1 MADCL
6 QILSAIA
13 LVSIAVYY
21 YLTSS
26 FDFWK
31 SRGVPG
37 PEPIPVF
44 GNIKDVFFRKKHL
57 GIYIK
62 QLYEK
67 YKNEP
72 LIGIFLRGSPN
83 VVVCDMDLIK
93 DVLIKDFSVFD
104 DRGVV
109 INEKVEPLSQ
119 NIFSLEAKRWRP
131 LRTRL
136 SPVFTSGKL
145 KEMFHLIMECSE
157 QLEKYLEK
165 LEEKGQ
171 PIECREVAAKFTT
184 DVIGSCAF
192 GINMNS
198 ISDEESE
205 FRRMGKTVFST
216 SLLNILKVTFR
227 ESLPKLYFF
236 IMSLQPYPKFTSFFI
251 RVISDT
257 IKYRE
262 ENNVIRPD
270 FVNMLIELKNHPE
283 KLQDIEITDNLLTA
297 QAMVFFAAGFET
309 SSTTICHALYEMA
322 LNPQIQ
328 DKLRVEIKE
337 FSTKNNSSF
346 KYDDVKEM
354 KYLDKIFKE
363 TLRKYPPGTLLR
375 RKCNKEY
382 TFSNTKVTIPK
393 DTGIFVPVYAL
404 HHDCNIYPNPE
415 VFDPERFNDD
425 AVAARHPMSFLPFG
439 DGPRNCIGARF
450 AVYQTKVGLI
460 KTLENFKVVVCEKT
474 MIPYESDPRS
484 LVHGPKGGIYLK
496 LSKVTNLA
504 ET

>member
-1 MADCL
+1 MADYF

-13 LVSIAVYY
+13 LVFVAVYY

-37 PEPIPVF
+37 PDPIPVF
-44 GNIKDVFFRKKHL
+44 GTIKDVLLKRATL
-57 GIYIK
+57 GVYLR
-62 QLYEK
+62 QVYEK

-72 LIGIFLRGSPN
+72 LIGIFIRGNPN
-83 VVVCDMDLIK
+83 VIVRDMDLIK

-104 DRGVV
+104 DRGIV
-109 INEKVEPLSQ
+109 INEKVEPLSG

-165 LEEKGQ
+165 LEEKGE
-171 PIECREVAAKFTT
+171 PVECREVAAKFTT

-192 GINMNS
+192 GINMNAL
-198 ISDEESE
+198 SDEESE
-205 FRRMGKTVFST
+205 FRQMGKVVFST
-216 SLLNILKVTFR
+216 SLWAILKTTFR

-236 IMSLQPYPKFTSFFI
+236 VMSLQPHPKLTSFFI
-251 RVISDT
+251 QVVSDT
-257 IKYRE
+257 IKYRQ

-283 KLQDIEITDNLLTA
+283 KLQDIELTDNLMTA

-309 SSTTICHALYEMA
+309 SSTTICHTLYEMA
-322 LNPQIQ
+322 LNPQLQ
-328 DKLRVEIKE
+328 DKLRAEIKE
-337 FSTKNNSSF
+337 FSTKSNGSF
-346 KYDDVKEM
+346 KYDDVKQM
-354 KYLDKIFKE
+354 KYLDKVFKE
-363 TLRKYPPGTLLR
+363 TLRKYPPGTLLE
-375 RKCNKEY
+375 RKCNREY

-393 DTGIFVPVYAL
+393 GTGIYVPVLGL
-404 HHDCNIYPNPE
+404 HHNSSIYPNPE
-415 VFDPERFNDD
+415 IFDPERFDDD
-425 AVAARHPMSFLPFG
+425 AVATRHPMSYLPFG

-460 KTLENFKVVVCEKT
+460 KTLENFKVDVCEKT

-484 LVHGPKGGIYLK
+484 VVYGPKRGIYLK
-496 LSKVTNLA
+496 ISKVTK
-504 ET
+504 

>member
-1 MADCL
+1 MADYL

-13 LVSIAVYY
+13 LVFVAVYY

-26 FDFWK
+26 FDYWK
-31 SRGVPG
+31 SRGVAG
-37 PEPIPVF
+37 PDPIPVF
-44 GNIKDVFFRKKHL
+44 GNIKDVLFRKVTL
-57 GIYIK
+57 AVYIK
-62 QLYEK
+62 QQYEK

-72 LIGIFLRGSPN
+72 LLGIFIRGNPS

-104 DRGVV
+104 DRGIN
-109 INEKVEPLSQ
+109 INEKVEPLSS

-136 SPVFTSGKL
+136 SPVFTTGKL
-145 KEMFHLIMECSE
+145 KEMFHLITECSD

-165 LEEKGQ
+165 LEEKGE

-192 GINMNS
+192 GINMNALS
-198 ISDEESE
+198 NEESE
-205 FRRMGKTVFST
+205 FRRMGKKVFST
-216 SLLNILKVTFR
+216 SLSNLIKITFR

-236 IMSLQPYPKFTSFFI
+236 LMSLQPYPKVTSFFI

-283 KLQDIEITDNLLTA
+283 KLQDIELTDNLLTA

-309 SSTTICHALYEMA
+309 SSTTICHTLYEMA
-322 LNPQIQ
+322 LNPHMQ
-328 DKLRVEIKE
+328 DKLRAEIKE
-337 FSTKNNSSF
+337 FSAKNNSSF

-354 KYLDKIFKE
+354 KYLDKVFKE
-363 TLRKYPPGTLLR
+363 TLRKYPPGPLLMR
-375 RKCNKEY
+375 RCNKDY
-382 TFSNTKVTIPK
+382 TFSNTKVTISK
-393 DTGIFVPVYAL
+393 NTGIFVPVYAL
-404 HHDCNIYPNPE
+404 HHDSNIYPNPE

-425 AVAARHPMSFLPFG
+425 AVAARHPMSYLPFG

-460 KTLENFKVVVCEKT
+460 KTLENFKVDVCEKT
-474 MIPYESDPRS
+474 MIPYENDPRS
-484 LVHGPKGGIYLK
+484 VIHGPKREIYLK
-496 LSKVTNLA
+496 ISKVTN
-504 ET
+504 